1 MNKIALYGSSE
12 KVINLYEKMKEDKNI
27 EVSLIIDEDERLPKE
42 NILPE
47 RLIVNSLSSLIDNK
61 MGIFAIINV
70 DNKSDLKE
78 RLNDLGLGHIKI
90 ISGSSAEFLYR
101 GVDTFFGKTDIKLV
115 TGELKGIADNLS
127 MLFDKEK
134 LLDEILKFL
143 CDKTGANRGSI
154 MLYDKKEKV
163 LKVAMSYGI
172 DRVLWDFIKIPVGE
186 GIAGKVVE
194 NKEPII
200 IAGSPDD
207 KSFKKIR
214 KREDIKSAICV
225 PLLKDDEVV
234 GVINL
239 SSNSDIN
246 AFSEKDLEFLK
257 SVSSVIT
264 DILFASKSFSEFKE
278 DSERYKSFSEL
289 SQILSQKLPLYD
301 RIRMVIDFLEK
312 KFSLYSLITMKS
324 KNFSFEIVATN
335 YNLFDNYDILSE
347 DTLESWVF
355 NNKENIIFLEPEKKF
370 FRGYAVFPLIDEN
383 ECFGVISFLSF
394 KNESTITIDFLKDLS
409 NDLTRL
415 LSLVYHKEEVA
426 EQTRFRDFAD
436 EILSELSLMDDK
448 NAFFIHLL
456 RKLSEGIRSGIS
468 FVRIYDEEKKAYNVK
483 DCLGYENIVNKNFFE
498 LDRELAKKALKTKK
512 HLLVKN
518 TQKDIDLAY
527 LYPQISSFIIYPFSI
542 GKDVEACF
550 SFYNKKDDGRVSNL
564 GLKDIKF
571 IEDVFSKVAPL
582 FKELQRKS
590 VATFENYID
599 IVTGLPNFRYYE
611 KRVYEEIAR
620 AKRHN
625 KRVVLLII
633 EIQNYEKYLEAY
645 GKKFTD
651 EIIKKIAF
659 ELREKIRSFEVVSRL
674 NDNKFGIIL
683 VDADEKALEVIF
695 RLKKVFEK
703 MNFDPKNLLKEEVA
717 IRFGYS
723 RFPDDG
729 DEYDE
734 LIVKANHI
742 RG

>member
-1 MNKIALYGSSE
+1 MNNIALYGSSE
-12 KVINLYEKMKEDKNI
+12 RLISLYEKMKEDKNI
-27 EVSLIIDEDERLPKE
+27 NVSLVIDEMGVLQKKKVIPD
-42 NILPE
+42 NIIKSNLSE
-47 RLIVNSLSSLIDNK
+47 LTEGKNS
-61 MGIFAIINV
+61 IFAIINV
-70 DNKSDLKE
+70 DNNPELKD
-78 RLNDLGLGHIKI
+78 RLTNLGLGHIKI

-101 GVDTFFGKTDIKLV
+101 GAEGLSEKKDISFV
-115 TGELKGIADNLS
+115 VGELKGIADNLS

-200 IAGSPDD
+200 ITGSPDD

-257 SVSSVIT
+257 SVSAIIG
-264 DILFASKSFSEFKE
+264 DILFTSKSFAEFRE

-289 SQILSQKLPLYD
+289 SQILSQKIPLYD
-301 RIRMVIDFLEK
+301 RIKKIIDFIFK
-312 KFSLYSLITMKS
+312 SFSVYSLIALRS
-324 KNFSFEIVATN
+324 KEFSFEIVATN
-335 YNLFDNYDILSE
+335 YSILDSNEIFSE
-347 DTLESWVF
+347 DTLERWVF
-355 NNKENIIFLEPEKKF
+355 DSKESVFFAEPERKN

-383 ECFGVISFLSF
+383 ECFGIISFINF
-394 KNESTITIDFLKDLS
+394 KRDGYVTIDFLKDLS
-409 NDLTRL
+409 NDLSRL

-426 EQTRFRDFAD
+426 EQTRLRDFTD
-436 EILSELSLMDDK
+436 EIFSELSLMDDRIS
-448 NAFFIHLL
+448 FFNHLL
-456 RKLSEGIRSGIS
+456 KRLSECIGSSVS
-468 FVRIYDEEKKAYNVK
+468 FLRIYDEEKKAYTVK
-483 DCLGYENIVNKNFFE
+483 DCIGYENIVNKDFFE
-498 LDRELAKKALKTKK
+498 LDRELVKRAIKTKK
-512 HLLVKN
+512 ELLIKN
-518 TQKDIDLAY
+518 TKRDIDLAY
-527 LYPQISSFIIYPFSI
+527 LYPQISSFIIYPCLV
-542 GKDVEACF
+542 GKEVEACF
-550 SFYNKKDDGRVSNL
+550 SFYNKKGAGKISNFSL
-564 GLKDIKF
+564 QDIKL
-571 IEDVFSKVAPL
+571 IDDIISKIIPL
-582 FKELQRKS
+582 YRELERKS
-590 VATFENYID
+590 VANYENYID

-611 KRVYEEIAR
+611 KRVFEEIAR

-633 EIQNYEKYLEAY
+633 ELQNYEKYLESY

-683 VDADEKALEVIF
+683 VDADEKALEVVF

-703 MNFDPKNLLKEEVA
+703 MNFDPKNLLKEEVS